1 MDTALFLT
9 LFLFAVQIAA
19 GVAPLIWPNPE
30 HAWIARSI
38 FWSSGLFAVVCLVI
52 WAQPMSFVS
61 PNYLIAFGLVIAA
74 CGFVWQQTK
83 LAGKRDM
90 PGLGVEVAP
99 PSSATP
105 RKAIYS
111 L

>member
-1 MDTALFLT
+1 
-9 LFLFAVQIAA
+9 
-19 GVAPLIWPNPE
+19 
-30 HAWIARSI
+30 
-38 FWSSGLFAVVCLVI
+38 
-52 WAQPMSFVS
+52 MSFVS
-61 PNYLIAFGLVIAA
+61 PNYLIVFGLVIAA